1 MLIQIGDQIERCTV
15 KPFGKAEDFSAR
27 MLWCKVHNRSGAV
40 IRQLVIPAAVLAHPI
55 TFRAVRYEVI
65 AS

>member
-1 MLIQIGDQIERCTV
+1 MLVQIGSQIERCTL
-15 KPFGKAEDFSAR
+15 KPFGRPEDYPER

-40 IRQLVIPAAVLAHPI
+40 IRKLVIPAAVMAHPV

>member
-1 MLIQIGDQIERCTV
+1 MLVQIGSQIERCTV